1 MRPRS
6 RLLTTKRL
14 PTICEVY
21 EEILQDM
28 NHASTCSNAFY
39 IHSDCLSSE
48 DYLQSIC
55 QLARPTFPVLQEP
68 LCEIVSLN
76 KLDAL
81 RLGPQLPKLPAS
93 APLLDQMV
101 HYHTS
106 SKEAPIFTPFLTL
119 EGVHPRLN
127 KSSNAD
133 PLEYLYGQH
142 NASCLQGTKNNRKLT
157 ERTEVGDVW
166 GSKGHSQ
173 LKTVEASHSRQ
184 RANSF
189 PQLCSP
195 RPMQR
200 KISCPELQLE
210 GLATQTPNS
219 DDSIWTS
226 LTGQVWPHPPKD
238 KKPSVMKPPPRSS
251 QSLCHSET
259 KCNSSIRNERSFGSC
274 FGQTD
279 KQNMIS
285 SWIADCKSAWKEA
298 RIRACMLP
306 AIAEM

>member
-1 MRPRS
+1 SPTGMRPRS

-28 NHASTCSNAFY
+28 NH

-157 ERTEVGDVW
+157 E
-166 GSKGHSQ
+166 
-173 LKTVEASHSRQ
+173 SRQ

-210 GLATQTPNS
+210 GL
-219 DDSIWTS
+219 
-226 LTGQVWPHPPKD
+226 D